1 MKYRSGPA
9 GAPTTVA
16 AGTNG
21 SETDPRIVLF
31 DSYARPCIVMNGT
44 GNGNDIRVKVNAET
58 DGTVTNDFDNDS
70 DDDGPGYFAIADGE
84 TCDVSIGGQLAVT
97 GVSFITT
104 DGGDDLDNVAI
115 VGW

>member
-1 MKYRSGPA
+1 MKYQSGPA
-9 GAPTTVA
+9 SAPTVVA
-16 AGTNG
+16 NGTDG

-44 GNGNDIRVKVNAET
+44 GNGNDIRVKVNAEA
-58 DGTVTNDFDNDS
+58 GNDFDNDS

-84 TCDVSIGGQLAVT
+84 TCDVSIGGQLSVT

-104 DGGDDLDNVAI
+104 AGGDDLDNVSV